1 MQLKILNNQDIIFEW
16 INYDQFNGMEKI
28 SKKNDFFTIYSA
40 IWKDGPLYWN
50 NKNKEYIRN
59 SNEIVALKYLKN
71 NKNEK
76 FLKKALKEYS
86 IRKFSDKVKVYGIS
100 QDPNTKDYII
110 VIENKYCEKCGEIY
124 TNTLHEWCKPC
135 QIDYFIDW
143 TSGNEIIDNFIQ
155 KMQLKIEGPLNI
167 VFEWISYNQ
176 FKDIVK
182 SNYNK
187 TYSAIWNDG
196 PLHYNLNEETDEETE
211 ELYVRESHKNV
222 ALKYICKSR
231 NISLEYLKKIVKE
244 YSIKKFENNV
254 LIYGLTQ
261 NTITKDYFMVLDD
274 EYFGKYCA
282 KCYKMYTNPLYE
294 WCKPCQLSDLKKNFT
309 NHGDEKIDDLIRKMQ
324 LKINDPQ
331 DIIFEWIP
339 YDQFNDIKEV
349 RMGNLATAI
358 WKDGPL
364 RYSDD
369 IKEKRYIREP
379 DKHVTLKYLNNVTIK
394 ILNKVLKEYSIKRF
408 SLNIYGISQNPI
420 TKDYI
425 MVLNNKYF
433 VKHCA
438 RCGKLYTNVLYK
450 WCRPCQINCFKNN
463 FINWT
468 SGNEKIDYFIQKIQ
482 LKINNLFEWIPYS
495 QFNNIEGIGKY
506 NSNLVCS
513 AIWKNGPLCYNLK
526 NQEYT
531 RNPNERVALKYLG
544 NSQNISDNLNEILKE
559 YSIKKFDLNIY
570 GITKNPITKD
580 YFMVLD
586 EKYFENY
593 CVKCENVYTNIP
605 CGWCRPCQIDYLK
618 NNFKNWTSGNE
629 KINNSIQEMQ
639 LKIHDS
645 SDIVFEWIPFEQFDD
660 IERIGKGGFAIVY
673 SAIWKDGPLNYCKD
687 KNDWIRDSNKKIA
700 LKCLENSQNITD
712 EFLNEVR
719 AYSINSFD
727 KILKV
732 YGISQHPDTK
742 DYIIVLQYA
751 EGRNFNYWLNN
762 NSKYFNWLIK
772 LRVLSNI
779 INGLKEIHQKQ
790 MVHRDFHIGNILFK
804 DVHLFTS
811 NYISDM
817 GLCGEIGNIDEEC
830 IYGVMP
836 YIAPE
841 VLRGKPYTQ
850 AADIYSFGM
859 IMYFVATERQPFSSC
874 AHDHHLALDICKGIR
889 PEIYEPEA
897 PKCYINL
904 MKRCWDSNPDN
915 RPNAAEI
922 EKLIISFYNS
932 YCPTEIKRGDDE
944 INEQFKEAE
953 KYRRT
958 ANNKTNKPT
967 IHVEAVF
974 TSRLLNSFTQELKI
988 LSEIL
993 EDNILDKSEC
1003 LDCEIYKQ

>member
-1 MQLKILNNQDIIFEW
+1 
-16 INYDQFNGMEKI
+16 MEKI

-110 VIENKYCEKCGEIY
+110 
-124 TNTLHEWCKPC
+124 
-135 QIDYFIDW
+135 
-143 TSGNEIIDNFIQ
+143 
-155 KMQLKIEGPLNI
+155 
-167 VFEWISYNQ
+167 

-438 RCGKLYTNVLYK
+438 RC
-450 WCRPCQINCFKNN
+450 
-463 FINWT
+463 
-468 SGNEKIDYFIQKIQ
+468 
-482 LKINNLFEWIPYS
+482 
-495 QFNNIEGIGKY
+495 
-506 NSNLVCS
+506 VCS

-751 EGRNFNYWLNN
+751 E
-762 NSKYFNWLIK
+762 
-772 LRVLSNI
+772 
-779 INGLKEIHQKQ
+779 
-790 MVHRDFHIGNILFK
+790 
-804 DVHLFTS
+804 
-811 NYISDM
+811 DM

-841 VLRGKPYTQ
+841 VLR
-850 AADIYSFGM
+850 
-859 IMYFVATERQPFSSC
+859 ATERQPFSSC